1 MTEDRSKEAERR
13 RVVSFEDMEVFQRAY
28 RLSLE
33 VHRTSLGFP
42 AVEQRALADQIRRAS
57 KSICANLAEGYGR
70 QKGSKAE
77 FARFVRMAIGS
88 SDEMRVWLRYA
99 FDLGYIDEATWQGWR
114 DEYQR
119 ITRMLQSLADK
130 VLGSEN
136 PSSVIRLLSSDTRS
150 FGAWL

>member
-1 MTEDRSKEAERR
+1 MEKESERK

-28 RLSLE
+28 RASLE
-33 VHRTSLGFP
+33 IHRASLKFP

-77 FARFVRMAIGS
+77 FIRFIRMAIGS

-99 FDLGYIDEATWQGWR
+99 FDLGYVDEPIWQNWR
-114 DEYQR
+114 EEYQV
-119 ITRMLQSLADK
+119 ITRMLQSLHARAWS
-130 VLGSEN
+130 G
-136 PSSVIRLLSSDTRS
+136 PSSVVCALSSGAVAERS
-150 FGAWL
+150 VSQ